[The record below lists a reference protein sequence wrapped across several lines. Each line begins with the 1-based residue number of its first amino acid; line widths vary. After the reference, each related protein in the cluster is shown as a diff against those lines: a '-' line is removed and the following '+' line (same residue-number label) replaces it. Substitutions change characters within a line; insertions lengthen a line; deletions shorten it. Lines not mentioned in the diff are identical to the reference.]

1 MKSKSDP
8 VPSLDPR
15 SEGDSELTAELLR
28 RVQRL
33 ELVAR
38 RNAAGLAPG
47 DYETAV
53 RGQGLLFHEVRKY
66 VPGEPA
72 RHIDWNITA
81 RLADPHVRVY
91 LEERQR
97 EVVVLLDVSPSMH
110 AGLARRTKLE
120 LAVELAATLGAAAI
134 HAGDRLG
141 HVLYADRVL
150 HQAPPRQGRSQLFL
164 FLRALLEN
172 TVTWQRRVEESD
184 AREAFHALEGGLGR
198 GRRGRRGARAGTGL
212 VVFVISD
219 FVDHDLPEDLRYL
232 RARHDVSLL
241 HVYDPFEHDS
251 GPVRFPARSPEGR
264 RHRETLSSSDTGS
277 LEQAR
282 SLLRRRCG
290 EAAVAFGSFSTA
302 EPARASLAGF
312 FHHKR
317 RPRGG

>member
-1 MKSKSDP
+1 MS
-8 VPSLDPR
+8 R
-15 SEGDSELTAELLR
+15 GASERYGAGSELTAELLR
-28 RVQRL
+28 RVQHL

-47 DYETAV
+47 EYETAV

-72 RHIDWNITA
+72 RRIDWNITA

-97 EVVVLLDVSPSMH
+97 EVMVLLDVSPSMH
-110 AGLARRTKLE
+110 AGMARRTKLE
-120 LAVELAATLGAAAI
+120 LAVELAATLGAAAV

-150 HQAPPRQGRSQLFL
+150 DRAAPRQGRSQLFR
-164 FLRALLEN
+164 FLRALLEH
-172 TVTWQRRVEESD
+172 TGPWQRRVAESD
-184 AREAFHALEGGLGR
+184 ARKAFHALEGGLGR
-198 GRRGRRGARAGTGL
+198 GRRGARAGTGM

-219 FVDHDLPEDLRYL
+219 LVDHDLPEDLRYL

-241 HVYDPFEHDS
+241 HVHDPFEHDS
-251 GPVRFPARSPEGR
+251 GPVRFTAHSPEGR
-264 RHRETLSSSDTGS
+264 AWRAILNAVETGT
-277 LEQAR
+277 LEHTR
-282 SLLRRRCG
+282 SRLRQRCG

-302 EPARASLAGF
+302 EPVRAGLARF

-317 RPRGG
+317 RPRGS